1 MITIIKE
8 LGRAFF
14 LGVLIFLILNIITF
28 ANEGV
33 IVFNQSL
40 ITKFLYNQLYTI
52 VIYLG
57 NAFFIR
63 FLFNR
68 YGKKIYSFQIIFR
81 FVLGSMLITFFCVF
95 VLNTFIWVLIHGAS
109 FNQAIANQHVG
120 DFLGPMLIALV
131 VSLIFTAFFFYK
143 NKQESKVKEQKVIAG
158 RATAQFDAL
167 KNQLDP
173 HFLFNSLN
181 VLTSLIEEN
190 PRGAQKFTTSLS
202 KVYRYVLEQKSKELV
217 TVEEEINFANTYISL
232 LRTRFEDSIV
242 FNISETL
249 INKEAKVVPLSLQL
263 LLENAVKHNQVNP
276 KNPLEIT
283 ITEEHN
289 YLIISNNL
297 QPKSVLKSSV
307 GVGLSNI
314 KQRYHLLTTRDVV
327 IEKNATHFKV
337 KIPML
342 TKQIATSMTKQEI
355 YIQDKRYKRAKER
368 VNAIKGFYGNLTAYL
383 IIIPGLAWLNYQ
395 TTDFPWII
403 FPTLGWGFGLLAHGM
418 EAFGYNPL
426 WGKRWEERKI
436 RELMEKD
443 I

>member
-1 MITIIKE
+1 M
-8 LGRAFF
+8 
-14 LGVLIFLILNIITF
+14 
-28 ANEGV
+28 
-33 IVFNQSL
+33 
-40 ITKFLYNQLYTI
+40 
-52 VIYLG
+52 
-57 NAFFIR
+57 
-63 FLFNR
+63 
-68 YGKKIYSFQIIFR
+68 
-81 FVLGSMLITFFCVF
+81 
-95 VLNTFIWVLIHGAS
+95 
-109 FNQAIANQHVG
+109 G

-368 VNAIKGFYGNLTAYL
+368 VNAIKGFYCFTN
-383 IIIPGLAWLNYQ
+383 IFN
-395 TTDFPWII
+395 FII
-403 FPTLGWGFGLLAHGM
+403 FQKWI
-418 EAFGYNPL
+418 Y
-426 WGKRWEERKI
+426 W
-436 RELMEKD
+436 
-443 I
+443 